1 MNPEKTEVFMT
12 TVLKSIEITDIAGFS
27 IGQCEDEKK
36 ATGVTVIL
44 TGEKGAV
51 CGADVRG
58 GGPASREN
66 ALLNPLAAN
75 DAVHAVVLSGGSAF
89 GLESSCGAMRW
100 LKEKGIG
107 FATAYGPVPIV
118 VSSCIFDL
126 GIGDPDAYP
135 DAAMGYQACQNA
147 GNFRQGNHGAGMGA
161 TVGKARGMEH
171 AMKAGIGA
179 AAYQLGSLQVGA
191 IAVVNAFGDIYDPD
205 TGRKLAGLRDESGTM
220 EPACE
225 EALYQ
230 MAPQSSNTNTTI
242 AAILTNGIFDKTEL
256 TKIAG
261 MGHDG
266 YARSI
271 NPVHTMFDG
280 DTLYALSHPQVKA
293 DINVAGTL
301 AARTVAKAID
311 AAVLHATSVF
321 GLPCANDMK

>member
-1 MNPEKTEVFMT
+1 MSTI
-12 TVLKSIEITDIAGFS
+12 LKSIPVTAIDGFT
-27 IGQCEDEKK
+27 IGQCENTNTT
-36 ATGVTVIL
+36 TGVTVIL

-51 CGADVRG
+51 CGVDVRG

-89 GLESSCGAMRW
+89 GLESSCGVMRW
-100 LKEKGIG
+100 LKERSIG
-107 FATAYGPVPIV
+107 FQTAYGPVPIV

-126 GIGDPDAYP
+126 GIGDANAWPDAQ
-135 DAAMGYQACQNA
+135 MGYQACQSA
-147 GNFRQGNHGAGMGA
+147 PNFLEGNHGAGMGA
-161 TVGKARGMEH
+161 TVGKANGMEH

-179 AAYQLGSLQVGA
+179 AAFQLNDLQVGA

-205 TGRKLAGLRDESGTM
+205 TGRKLAGLRDDDGTM
-220 EPACE
+220 TPSCE

-230 MAPQSSNTNTTI
+230 MAPQLAHTNTTI
-242 AAILTNGIFDKTEL
+242 AAILTNGIFNKTEL

-266 YARSI
+266 YARAI

-280 DTLYALSHPQVKA
+280 DSLYALSHPAVKA

-301 AARTVAKAID
+301 AARAVAKAID
-311 AAVLHATSVF
+311 AAVLHTQAAF
-321 GLPCANDMK
+321 GLPCAKDMLAK